1 MMATHT
7 TTAPAPAAGADTLP
21 AAAGPDADFD
31 RYRHVVAAIFDGH
44 RRAAGASSCSCGAA
58 GPCPQEALAAELLDW
73 I

>member
-7 TTAPAPAAGADTLP
+7 ATAPASAEGADTRPP
-21 AAAGPDADFD
+21 AVGLDADFD

-44 RRAAGASSCSCGAA
+44 RRAAGASACSCGAA